1 MFIDVA
7 VDYLNTNI
15 GKGRRSLF
23 TLATGQSPLEVY
35 QRWTQQVI
43 EQGIAT
49 DLLEIHQLDEWV
61 GLPRDHEA
69 TCERFLRKQVI
80 EPLHIDEQRFHSI
93 HSDAVDPQAEATR
106 VSQVLAGRGY
116 ADVTV
121 LGIGRN
127 GHLGLNE
134 PGDRWYTTT
143 HVATLSDTSRGHS
156 MLAGSIVA
164 QGITTGMAE
173 IMASRALL
181 VLVSGE
187 GKDVK
192 RLANATISTD
202 FPASCIHLHPNATI
216 VLDIPYGQGIT

>member
-7 VDYLNTNI
+7 VDYLSTRI
-15 GKGRRSLF
+15 GQKKRSLF

-35 QRWTQQVI
+35 QRWTQKVI
-43 EQGIAT
+43 EQRIST

-69 TCERFLRKQVI
+69 TCERFLRKHVI
-80 EPLHIDEQRFHSI
+80 EPLAIDEQRFHSI
-93 HSDAVDPQAEATR
+93 HSDTLDPQAEATR
-106 VSQVLAGRGY
+106 ISQVLAGRGY

-121 LGIGRN
+121 LGIGKN

-134 PGDRWYTTT
+134 PDDRWYPTT
-143 HVATLSDTSRGHS
+143 HVATLSEASKRHS
-156 MLAGSIVA
+156 MLAGSVVG

-192 RLANATISTD
+192 RLADATISTD
-202 FPASCIHLHPNATI
+202 FPASCIHLHPNVTI
-216 VLDIPYGQGIT
+216 VLDIPYSQGIT